1 MMMNKSDLHRLLS
14 TIELSVIHHAWP
26 VVRAALECAVIF
38 GCNLT
43 RLELEEETE
52 TCNRSASDVHFG
64 TRVGLLLCDQLAI
77 EGAHA
82 KTLSKDCTTDQEVKE
97 EFNPERLYVLQGLV
111 VQLARCPQVA
121 PSMIGSLAS
130 MVKVFTK
137 EQLKDDLQS
146 KDEQTPVTETSH
158 MKIDRAEAMKTEE
171 VTTQC
176 HSDESD
182 DLLEKKLEYVLTL
195 CHCISLCVND
205 VESNTAHVVFP
216 KLLDLATEISA
227 VDPFYQIVRV
237 IIPALLRIWRVKR
250 IRRTEEKRIIEC
262 LLIKCFGQMENFG
275 EFWSVYKVGLE
286 VAVNGLWAPLSRVFE
301 ELTKKVQSE
310 GCYLWLLSLSHLAKA
325 EAFLGDVVI
334 YKGTDQNIFSEVRT
348 GTTEGGG
355 QVSTS
360 FQRSEPTVMDV
371 NETSQGVQF
380 EKKIDQDGE
389 IVSHIFGEAAA
400 RAIPLFHQACTSLAS
415 GVCSDRTFEFQQW
428 FVSIRLRM
436 LQYIAELSQILMS
449 SCTLDTSASSSTLDI
464 NIQSSASDIWSRSEV
479 PAAID
484 DEYERQSMSSFKS
497 GGEKT
502 SSLCTHLIQLSKEL
516 DLLSISFAGLTRQS
530 FQPLCEAAVGC
541 SLLAYCTE
549 ALLLCSSH
557 FDQLAAQNLNCRLK
571 NVKRFDMELLYG
583 ESMGFGLDY
592 ASPSDSLAKLCYWAI
607 KNVRQLR
614 RDATGTEEHS
624 SSNKIRGN
632 IVTFLQLLISKW
644 SHLQFSL
651 PRFFFC
657 TRFDFHISYFR
668 MKKIC
673 FTSSHTTGLLPSY
686 QNSIL
691 VHISSCL
698 H

>member
-26 VVRAALECAVIF
+26 VVKTALECAVIF

-52 TCNRSASDVHFG
+52 TCNRSANDVHFG

-82 KTLSKDCTTDQEVKE
+82 KNQNKDYTTDQQVKE

-111 VQLARCPQVA
+111 VQLVHCPQVA
-121 PSMIGSLAS
+121 PSMIGSLVS
-130 MVKVFTK
+130 MVKVFTI

-146 KDEQTPVTETSH
+146 KDEQTPVAETSH
-158 MKIDRAEAMKTEE
+158 MEIDNGEATKTEE

-182 DLLEKKLEYVLTL
+182 DVLEKKLEYVLTL
-195 CHCISLCVND
+195 CHCISLCAND

-227 VDPFYQIVRV
+227 RDPFCQILRV
-237 IIPALLRIWRVKR
+237 IIPAVLRIWRVKR
-250 IRRTEEKRIIEC
+250 IRRIEEKRITGS
-262 LLIKCFGQMENFG
+262 LLIKCIGEMKNCG

-286 VAVNGLWAPLSRVFE
+286 AAVNGLWAPLSTVFE
-301 ELTKKVQSE
+301 ELTSKVQSE
-310 GCYLWLLSLSHLAKA
+310 GCYLWLLSLSYLAKA

-334 YKGTDQNIFSEVRT
+334 YKGTDQNNFSEVRT
-348 GTTEGGG
+348 GTTRGG
-355 QVSTS
+355 QSSTS
-360 FQRSEPTVMDV
+360 SQKSGPTVMDV
-371 NETSQGVQF
+371 KETSQGVQL
-380 EKKIDQDGE
+380 EKKMDQDGE
-389 IVSHIFGEAAA
+389 IVSRSFGEAVA

-436 LQYIAELSQILMS
+436 LQYVAELSHILMS
-449 SCTLDTSASSSTLDI
+449 SCTLDTSASSTLDI
-464 NIQSSASDIWSRSEV
+464 NIQSSASDMWSRREV

-516 DLLSISFAGLTRQS
+516 DLLSISFAGLARQS
-530 FQPLCEAAVGC
+530 FQPLCEAALGC
-541 SLLAYCTE
+541 SLLAVCTE
-549 ALLLCSSH
+549 ALLVGSH
-557 FDQLAAQNLNCRLK
+557 FDQLAAQYLDYRLK
-571 NVKRFDMELLYG
+571 NVRFDMELSCG
-583 ESMGFGLDY
+583 ESTGFGLDY

-607 KNVRQLR
+607 KNVHQLQ
-614 RDATGTEEHS
+614 RDAAGTEEHGN
-624 SSNKIRGN
+624 SNKIRGN
-632 IVTFLQLLISKW
+632 IVTFLQLLINKW
-644 SHLQFSL
+644 SHLQYSL

-657 TRFDFHISYFR
+657 TRFGFHIS
-668 MKKIC
+668 C
-673 FTSSHTTGLLPSY
+673 FALTVQLLPATLLHY
-686 QNSIL
+686 CK
-691 VHISSCL
+691 HIRIVFLCT
-698 H
+698 